1 MKKIVNWIVK
11 NKKVILILLVI
22 IVIICL
28 ICKTNKNRRIA
39 ENIARENAMR
49 ETEEQSMR
57 SMQEDMMFETGNSVD
72 DEIPRY

>member
-1 MKKIVNWIVK
+1 MKKIINWIVE
-11 NKKVILILLVI
+11 NKKVVLILLVI
-22 IVIICL
+22 VVIICL

-57 SMQEDMMFETGNSVD
+57 SMQEDMMFETDNSVD